1 MLNDVLGVIVEAL
14 GLESLHG
21 EHPSNALGSVFVEPV
36 KCVESLVTPM
46 LFTKLKVGIMAK
58 PLLSNIDAQKIV
70 S

>member
-1 MLNDVLGVIVEAL
+1 MVNIFLMPFGKVL
-14 GLESLHG
+14 
-21 EHPSNALGSVFVEPV
+21 VEPV